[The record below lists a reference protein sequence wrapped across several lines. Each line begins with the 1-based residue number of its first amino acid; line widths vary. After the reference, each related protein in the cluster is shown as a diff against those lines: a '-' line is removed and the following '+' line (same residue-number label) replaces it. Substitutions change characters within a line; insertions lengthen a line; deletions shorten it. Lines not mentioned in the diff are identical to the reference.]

1 MYLKEIGEIM
11 DKKISNLARS
21 TMALIIFALVGK
33 FMGFGRQMLIANYFG
48 AGVETDAFT
57 TALKATSLLSGI
69 VSNAIAN
76 TFIPM
81 LAKVENDEG
90 RGQISRHT
98 NNIMCISVAVA
109 AIMAGLGILIAP
121 YIVEMVAGGFDDVT
135 YNLAVELT
143 KIGMPVI
150 MFSAIVGVMT
160 GYLQSEGKFAA
171 TGAIPI
177 PLNLVYIF
185 YLIFLSSSFGIYGMA
200 VASVLGILAQGIFLF
215 PHTKKAGLKYFPVF
229 DLKDKYVVHALQLSL
244 PVLLSVAINDVNIM
258 VNNRLASGLESGT
271 VTWLDQANK
280 LNIMILGVFVSA
292 ITAVVFPILSKHF
305 SSGDMKSGRKSM
317 AASVR
322 LIMLITIPS
331 MVGLIVLAQPIVEI
345 AFMRGAFTQ
354 YDADMT
360 AQALQFYALALCAMS
375 LNNLLNRVYYS
386 LQDTRTPLIIGALSV
401 VCNIV
406 LNLIFI
412 RFLGH
417 RGLALGLSLAVNIAV
432 FTSFVVLRK
441 KLEHF
446 YGFSYLRA
454 FIKNSLA
461 AIAMGIVAYFSYF
474 GIISLLPAM
483 GIGTF
488 RKLLVLLFA
497 VFNSVIVYGGTSY
510 ILGVGEVKMLVE
522 MIKKKIN
529 KN

>member
-1 MYLKEIGEIM
+1 M
-11 DKKISNLARS
+11 DKKTSNLTKS
-21 TMALIIFALVGK
+21 TMALVIFALVGK

-81 LAKVENDEG
+81 LGKVKNEEG
-90 RGQISRHT
+90 KDQVNRHT
-98 NNIMCISVAVA
+98 NNIMYISVAIA
-109 AIMAGLGILIAP
+109 AIMAGLGILLAP
-121 YIVEMVAGGFDDVT
+121 YIVQVVADGFDDVT

-177 PLNLVYIF
+177 PLNLVYIT
-185 YLIFLSSSFGIYGMA
+185 YLIFLSSSFGIQGMA
-200 VASVLGILAQGIFLF
+200 VASVLGILAQAIFLF
-215 PHTKKAGLKYFPVF
+215 PHTRKVGMRYFPVF
-229 DLKDKYVVHALQLSL
+229 DLRDKYVTHALILSL

-258 VNNRLASGLESGT
+258 VNNRLASGLETGT

-292 ITAVVFPILSKHF
+292 VTAVVFPILSKHF
-305 SSGDMKSGRKSM
+305 SAGDMKSGRKSV

-322 LIMLITIPS
+322 LIMLITIPA

-360 AQALQFYALALCAMS
+360 TMALQFYAPALCAMS
-375 LNNLLNRVYYS
+375 LNTLLNRVYYS
-386 LQDTRTPLIIGALSV
+386 LQDTRTPLVIGALSV
-401 VCNIV
+401 ALNII

-417 RGLALGLSLAVNIAV
+417 RGLALGLSLATNIAV
-432 FTSFVVLRK
+432 FTSFVFLRRELK
-441 KLEHF
+441 HF